1 MPDPNHL
8 RLLEKGVKAFNDW
21 REKNP
26 YIIANLVKAQNDIEF
41 KIIQRHSQLI
51 IQYAQYSMDNEPQV
65 ATALS
70 TLAALICA
78 ISKSYNANT
87 RRNDDAIA
95 LRQTDNISEIM
106 KNLQKDL
113 ERIAIPTSNKVV
125 LKNTGK
131 LLFLASKSRLTEIGA
146 IKETTNIGEI
156 PVKMSKG

>member
-1 MPDPNHL
+1 M
-8 RLLEKGVKAFNDW
+8 R
-21 REKNP
+21 
-26 YIIANLVKAQNDIEF
+26 NLK
-41 KIIQRHSQLI
+41 KL
-51 IQYAQYSMDNEPQV
+51 
-65 ATALS
+65 
-70 TLAALICA
+70 
-78 ISKSYNANT
+78 NANT

-113 ERIAIPTSNKVV
+113 ERIAIPTANKVV

-131 LLFLASKSRLTEIGA
+131 LLFLASKSRLTVIGA